1 MEATRAR
8 EKADERKSR
17 EVDTDASTGV
27 GKMTTKQQMEATLGA
42 SFHLSLN
49 LSTDLL
55 SRIRC
60 QKRND
65 LGVGQKAACRG
76 GQGAENAWKGARKAL
91 RFSDVGRG
99 SNATSDEI
107 AQR

>member
-8 EKADERKSR
+8 EKADERKSS

-27 GKMTTKQQMEATLGA
+27 GKMTTKQQMETTLGT

-49 LSTDLL
+49 LS
-55 SRIRC
+55 
-60 QKRND
+60 
-65 LGVGQKAACRG
+65 G
-76 GQGAENAWKGARKAL
+76 GQGAENAGKGARKAP

-99 SNATSDEI
+99 SNAASDEI